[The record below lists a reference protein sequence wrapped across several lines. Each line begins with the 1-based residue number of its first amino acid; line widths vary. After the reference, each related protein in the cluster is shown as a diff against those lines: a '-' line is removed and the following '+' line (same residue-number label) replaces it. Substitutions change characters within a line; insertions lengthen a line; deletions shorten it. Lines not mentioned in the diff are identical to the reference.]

1 MLDYRAIAAL
11 HAVIET
17 QGFEAAAQKL
27 FITQSAVSQRIQSL
41 ENHFGKPVLIRSQ
54 PYEPTELGKTL
65 LGHYKQLMFLET
77 CLHSE
82 MSMAVEAPTIS
93 VAISRDSLETW
104 FGKVMEKFSALSAD
118 IKLEIIADDQEMT
131 LDYLKKGLV
140 SACASS
146 IAKPINGCQA
156 EFIGF
161 FDYVLVASPAFIKK
175 HFSNHKNINTRL
187 INAPSIIFDHKDDLH
202 ARYLEKFFK
211 IAKSQL
217 NHHVVPSVTG
227 FRQFALKGYA
237 YALIPE
243 IDIKKELIQKK
254 LINLFPDKVWQMPVY
269 WHSWAIENKKHKAFN
284 ALVKQVTSNIL
295 RQA

>member
-27 FITQSAVSQRIQSL
+27 FITQSAISQRIQSL
-41 ENHFGKPVLIRSQ
+41 ENHFGKPVLIRSL
-54 PYEPTELGKTL
+54 PYEPTELGKRL
-65 LGHYKQLMFLET
+65 LGHYKQVMFLET
-77 CLHSE
+77 CLRSE
-82 MSMAVEAPTIS
+82 VSRVVEAPTIS

-104 FGKVMEKFSALSAD
+104 FTQVMAQFNALSAD
-118 IKLEIIADDQEMT
+118 IKLEVIADDQEVT
-131 LDYLKKGLV
+131 LDYLRKGLV

-146 IAKPINGCQA
+146 MAKPINGCQV

-175 HFSNHKNINTRL
+175 YFSKNKNIAASL
-187 INAPSIIFDHKDDLH
+187 VQAPSIIFDNQDNLH
-202 ARYLEKFFK
+202 VRYLEKFFK
-211 IAKSQL
+211 VAKAPL
-217 NHHVVPSVTG
+217 NHHVIPSVAG

-243 IDIKKELIQKK
+243 IDIKKELKQKK
-254 LINLFPDKVWQMPVY
+254 LINLFPDKIWRMPVY
-269 WHSWAIENKKHKAFN
+269 WHSWAIENKKYKAFN
-284 ALVKQVTSNIL
+284 ALVRKVAGDIL
-295 RQA
+295 RQL